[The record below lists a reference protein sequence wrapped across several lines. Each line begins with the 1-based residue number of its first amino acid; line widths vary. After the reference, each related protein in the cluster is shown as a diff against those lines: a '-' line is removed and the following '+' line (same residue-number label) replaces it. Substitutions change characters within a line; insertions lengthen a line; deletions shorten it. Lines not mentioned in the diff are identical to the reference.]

1 MANTKTKIPAGLQV
15 FTDSITTEQLKQ
27 VEEAIKEQNAA
38 IEKLSQRL
46 EDAIS
51 SINKQKPQ
59 SPEGLSKA
67 ELKTAVGQYVSDFTG
82 KFAEIMKNYLANFR
96 GEVTTLRKERQAE
109 HQELLNQ
116 RAHQHKVFIRIV
128 IAIPAAALL
137 ILFSSH
143 YLHYRNSAVYW
154 GNRAYELAAKQR
166 QKEEDSGALYQYVKE
181 NFSDSTKQDIKNRIR
196 NAERRLR
203 KEQNRK

>member
-38 IEKLSQRL
+38 IDNLSKKL
-46 EDAIS
+46 ENAIS

-59 SPEGLSKA
+59 SAEGLSKA
-67 ELKTAVGQYVSDFTG
+67 GLKIAVDQYVSDFTG
-82 KFAEIMKNYLANFR
+82 KFEDIIRNYLASFR

-109 HQELLNQ
+109 HQELLDQ

-137 ILFSSH
+137 ILFSSG

-154 GNRAYELAAKQR
+154 GNRAYELAAKQ
-166 QKEEDSGALYQYVKE
+166 KAENPGVLYQYVQE

-196 NAERRLR
+196 YAERRLR
-203 KEQNRK
+203 KEQSGK

>member
-96 GEVTTLRKERQAE
+96 GEVTTLRKELQAE

-116 RAHQHKVFIRIV
+116 RAHQHKVFIRII
-128 IAIPAAALL
+128 IAIPTAALL
-137 ILFSSH
+137 ILFSSG

-154 GNRAYELAAKQR
+154 GNRAYNAAKAA
-166 QKEEDSGALYQYVKE
+166 GATNPGAYYQYVQEHFQDSLRAIAKSKIRRMEKE
-181 NFSDSTKQDIKNRIR
+181 ECNK
-196 NAERRLR
+196 
-203 KEQNRK
+203 

>member
-1 MANTKTKIPAGLQV
+1 MRHIR
-15 FTDSITTEQLKQ
+15 S
-27 VEEAIKEQNAA
+27 
-38 IEKLSQRL
+38 SQKL

-59 SPEGLSKA
+59 PPEGLSKE
-67 ELKTAVGQYVSDFTG
+67 ELKTAVNQYVSDFSG
-82 KFAEIMKNYLANFR
+82 KFAEIMKNYLACFR

-137 ILFSSH
+137 ILFSSG

-154 GNRAYELAAKQR
+154 GNRAYELAAKQG
-166 QKEEDSGALYQYVKE
+166 EENSGALYQYVQE
-181 NFSDSTKQDIKNRIR
+181 NFSDSTKQEIKNRIR
-196 NAERRLR
+196 YAEKQFR
-203 KEQNRK
+203 KERNSK

>member
-1 MANTKTKIPAGLQV
+1 MTNAKSKITEALQK

-51 SINKQKPQ
+51 SINRQKPQ
-59 SPEGLSKA
+59 STEGLSKE
-67 ELKTAVGQYVSDFTG
+67 ELKTAVNQYVSDFSG

-137 ILFSSH
+137 ILFSSG
-143 YLHYRNSAVYW
+143 YLHYRNSSVYW
-154 GNRAYELAAKQR
+154 GNRAYELAAKQ
-166 QKEEDSGALYQYVKE
+166 KEENPGVLYQYIQE
-181 NFSDSTKQDIKNRIR
+181 NFSDSTKQEIKNRIR
-196 NAERRLR
+196 NAERTTR
-203 KEQNRK
+203 KERKSK

>member
-1 MANTKTKIPAGLQV
+1 MTNTKTKIPAGLQV

-38 IEKLSQRL
+38 VDNLSKKL
-46 EDAIS
+46 ENAIS
-51 SINKQKPQ
+51 SINTQKPQ

-67 ELKTAVGQYVSDFTG
+67 ELKTVVDQYVSDFTG

-109 HQELLNQ
+109 HQELLDQ

-128 IAIPAAALL
+128 IAIPTAALL
-137 ILFSSH
+137 ILFSSG

-154 GNRAYELAAKQR
+154 GNRAYNAAKAA
-166 QKEEDSGALYQYVKE
+166 GATNPGAYYQYVQEHFQDSLRAIAKSKIRRMEKE
-181 NFSDSTKQDIKNRIR
+181 ECNK
-196 NAERRLR
+196 
-203 KEQNRK
+203 

>member
-27 VEEAIKEQNAA
+27 VEEAIKEQNDA

-46 EDAIS
+46 EDVIS

-59 SPEGLSKA
+59 PPEGLSK
-67 ELKTAVGQYVSDFTG
+67 EKLKTSVNQYVSDFSG
-82 KFAEIMKNYLANFR
+82 KFAEIMKNYLASFR
-96 GEVTTLRKERQAE
+96 GEVTTLRKEQQAE
-109 HQELLNQ
+109 HQELLDQ

-137 ILFSSH
+137 ILFSSG
-143 YLHYRNSAVYW
+143 YLHYRNSSVYW
-154 GNRAYELAAKQR
+154 GHRAYNAAKVAGAHNPGMYYQFV
-166 QKEEDSGALYQYVKE
+166 QDNFADSLRT
-181 NFSDSTKQDIKNRIR
+181 STKSEVKRI
-196 NAERRLR
+196 ERGEY
-203 KEQNRK
+203 KAQKTK

>member
-1 MANTKTKIPAGLQV
+1 MANTNTKISTKLKK

-38 IEKLSQRL
+38 IDNLSQRL

-51 SINKQKPQ
+51 SISMQKPQ

-82 KFAEIMKNYLANFR
+82 KFAEIMKNYLASFR
-96 GEVTTLRKERQAE
+96 GEVTTLRKERQAD
-109 HQELLNQ
+109 HQELLDQ

-128 IAIPAAALL
+128 IVIPTTALL

-154 GNRAYELAAKQR
+154 GNRAYNAAKATGATNPGMYYQFV
-166 QKEEDSGALYQYVKE
+166 QDNFADSLRTT
-181 NFSDSTKQDIKNRIR
+181 TKAEIRRI
-196 NAERRLR
+196 ERGEY
-203 KEQNRK
+203 KVQQHN

>member
-38 IEKLSQRL
+38 IDNLSKKL
-46 EDAIS
+46 ENAIS

-59 SPEGLSKA
+59 SLEGLSKE
-67 ELKTAVGQYVSDFTG
+67 ELGIAVNQYVSDFTG
-82 KFAEIMKNYLANFR
+82 KFGEIMKNYLANFR

-109 HQELLNQ
+109 HQELLVQ
-116 RAHQHKVFIRIV
+116 RARQHKVFIRTV
-128 IAIPAAALL
+128 IAIPTAALL
-137 ILFSSH
+137 ILFSSG
-143 YLHYRNSAVYW
+143 YLHYRNSSVYW
-154 GNRAYELAAKQR
+154 GNRAYELAAKQG
-166 QKEEDSGALYQYVKE
+166 EENSGALYQYVQE
-181 NFSDSTKQDIKNRIR
+181 NFSDSTKQEIKNRIR

-203 KEQNRK
+203 KEQSGK

>member
-1 MANTKTKIPAGLQV
+1 MTNTKTKIPAGLQV

-38 IEKLSQRL
+38 IDNLSKKL
-46 EDAIS
+46 ENVIS

-67 ELKTAVGQYVSDFTG
+67 ELKTAVDQYVSDFTG

-109 HQELLNQ
+109 HQELMDQ

-128 IAIPAAALL
+128 IAIPTAALL
-137 ILFSSH
+137 ILFSSG
-143 YLHYRNSAVYW
+143 YLHYHNSAVYW
-154 GNRAYELAAKQR
+154 GNRAYNAAKAA
-166 QKEEDSGALYQYVKE
+166 GATNPGAYYQYVQEHFQDSFRAIAKSKIRRMEKE
-181 NFSDSTKQDIKNRIR
+181 ECNK
-196 NAERRLR
+196 
-203 KEQNRK
+203 

>member
-1 MANTKTKIPAGLQV
+1 MANTNTKISTKLKE
-15 FTDSITTEQLKQ
+15 FTETIATEQLKQ

-38 IEKLSQRL
+38 IDNLSQRL
-46 EDAIS
+46 EDAIL

-82 KFAEIMKNYLANFR
+82 KFEDIIRNYLASFR

-109 HQELLNQ
+109 HQELLDQ

-128 IAIPAAALL
+128 IAIPTAALL
-137 ILFSSH
+137 ILFSSG
-143 YLHYRNSAVYW
+143 YLHYRNSAAYW
-154 GNRAYELAAKQR
+154 GNRAYELAAEQG
-166 QKEEDSGALYQYVKE
+166 EENSGALYQYVQE
-181 NFSDSTKQDIKNRIR
+181 NFSDSTKQEIINRIR

-203 KEQNRK
+203 KERNRK

>member
-1 MANTKTKIPAGLQV
+1 MANTKIKIPAGLQV

-27 VEEAIKEQNAA
+27 FEEAIKEQNAA
-38 IEKLSQRL
+38 IDNLFQKL
-46 EDAIS
+46 DAAIS
-51 SINKQKPQ
+51 SINRQKPQ

-82 KFAEIMKNYLANFR
+82 KFAEIMKNYLASFR

-109 HQELLNQ
+109 HQELLDQ

-128 IAIPAAALL
+128 IAIPTAALL
-137 ILFSSH
+137 ILFSSG

-154 GNRAYELAAKQR
+154 GNRAYNAAKAVGANNPGMYYQFV
-166 QKEEDSGALYQYVKE
+166 QDNFADSLR
-181 NFSDSTKQDIKNRIR
+181 SSTKNEVRRIERGEYKVQSIK
-196 NAERRLR
+196 
-203 KEQNRK
+203 

>member
-1 MANTKTKIPAGLQV
+1 MANTNTKISTKLKE
-15 FTDSITTEQLKQ
+15 FTETVATEQMKQ
-27 VEEAIKEQNAA
+27 VEEAIKEQNDA
-38 IEKLSQRL
+38 IERLFQRF

-67 ELKTAVGQYVSDFTG
+67 ELKTAVNQYVSDFSG
-82 KFAEIMKNYLANFR
+82 KFAEIMKNYLASFR
-96 GEVTTLRKERQAE
+96 GEVTTLRKEQQAE

-137 ILFSSH
+137 ILFSSG
-143 YLHYRNSAVYW
+143 YLHYRNSSVYW
-154 GNRAYELAAKQR
+154 GNRAYELAAKQ
-166 QKEEDSGALYQYVKE
+166 KEENPGVLYQYIQE
-181 NFSDSTKQDIKNRIR
+181 NFSDSTKQEIKNRIR
-196 NAERRLR
+196 NAERTTR
-203 KEQNRK
+203 KERKSK

>member
-38 IEKLSQRL
+38 IDNLSQKL

-51 SINKQKPQ
+51 SINRQKPQ

-82 KFAEIMKNYLANFR
+82 KFAEIMKNYLASFR

-109 HQELLNQ
+109 HQELLDQ

-128 IAIPAAALL
+128 IAIPTAALL
-137 ILFSSH
+137 ILFSSG
-143 YLHYRNSAVYW
+143 YLHYRNSSVYW
-154 GNRAYELAAKQR
+154 GNRAYELAAKQ
-166 QKEEDSGALYQYVKE
+166 KAENPGVLYQYVQE
-181 NFSDSTKQDIKNRIR
+181 NFSDSTKQEIINRIR
-196 NAERRLR
+196 NAEKRLS
-203 KEQNRK
+203 KERNRK

>member
-1 MANTKTKIPAGLQV
+1 MTNTKTKIPAGLQV

-38 IEKLSQRL
+38 IDNLSKKL
-46 EDAIS
+46 ENAIS

-67 ELKTAVGQYVSDFTG
+67 ELKTAVGKYVSDFTG
-82 KFAEIMKNYLANFR
+82 KFAEIMKNYLASFR

-109 HQELLNQ
+109 HQELLDQ
-116 RAHQHKVFIRIV
+116 RAHQHKVFIRII
-128 IAIPAAALL
+128 IAIPTAALL
-137 ILFSSH
+137 ILFSSG

-154 GNRAYELAAKQR
+154 GNRAYNAAKAA
-166 QKEEDSGALYQYVKE
+166 GATNPGAYYQYVQE
-181 NFSDSTKQDIKNRIR
+181 HFQDSLKQTARI
-196 NAERRLR
+196 NIRRLENTR
-203 KEQNRK
+203 SHSQK

>member
-15 FTDSITTEQLKQ
+15 FTDSISTDQLKQ

-38 IEKLSQRL
+38 VDNLSKKL
-46 EDAIS
+46 ENAIS

-96 GEVTTLRKERQAE
+96 GEVTVLRNERKAE
-109 HQELLNQ
+109 HQELMDQ
-116 RAHQHKVFIRIV
+116 RAHQHKVFIRIIV
-128 IAIPAAALL
+128 AIPIAVLL
-137 ILFSSH
+137 ILFSSG
-143 YLHYRNSAVYW
+143 YLHYRNSSVYW
-154 GNRAYELAAKQR
+154 GNRAYELAAKQG
-166 QKEEDSGALYQYVKE
+166 EENSGALYQYVQE
-181 NFSDSTKQDIKNRIR
+181 NFSDSTKQEIKNRIR

-203 KEQNRK
+203 KEQSGK